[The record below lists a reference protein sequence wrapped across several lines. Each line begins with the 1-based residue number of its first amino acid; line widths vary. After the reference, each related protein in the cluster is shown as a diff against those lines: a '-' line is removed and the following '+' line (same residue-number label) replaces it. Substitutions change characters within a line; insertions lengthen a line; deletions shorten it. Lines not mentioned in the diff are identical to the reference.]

1 MTEIDPELLR
11 RLADVRP
18 NLSFLGGVPSTPD
31 QVTADVRSVG
41 QPDIGGALATPGILP
56 GTSPKTLPTLNYK
69 ERQALPNI
77 SPGVAPGS
85 SSFYQ
90 GKLEKLEDQKE
101 NPWGSDENH
110 PGTLGKIGHGLAK
123 IGNIAGD
130 VLAPATMAMIPG
142 TDMNRNAQINQI
154 EPKLAKAEQ
163 QEEGTAERQAAGK
176 LAERKESSEEE
187 ERSARTENLNEKDS
201 TTLAEHGLMRDADG
215 NVKPDPTSPVYQK
228 NQLAMDTVK
237 NVQAYRQAQQDLI
250 EAKTAVE
257 QAKNDPSSPAFKAAQ
272 QKLAM
277 AQEAHRVAA
286 SNLALHQQEFTDKTQ
301 EREFLKPS
309 GQAQSRGSAAQA
321 VLQLMPD
328 LDKLVK
334 SNAAEMGPIMG
345 RLNRGEIAIGD
356 VDPKVAELYSAMKSF
371 YALQPAVHG
380 FRNAEFVKDFEHA
393 LGTLERDPDAFL
405 AGMHGLE
412 PTMKAVANEGV
423 TFHKRIKEGGGAA
436 PPAAGTPE
444 TPPAGETPFQKWQ
457 RENKKP

>member
-1 MTEIDPELLR
+1 MAEIDPELLKK
-11 RLADVRP
+11 LLDAGTLSPLMSAASPAAPSQAP
-18 NLSFLGGVPSTPD
+18 NGLSP
-31 QVTADVRSVG
+31 VG
-41 QPDIGGALATPGILP
+41 TV
-56 GTSPKTLPTLNYK
+56 KTLPKISETP
-69 ERQALPNI
+69 QAGLPNI
-77 SPGVAPGS
+77 APTGPGS
-85 SSFYQ
+85 AADYQ
-90 GKLEKLEDQKE
+90 SQLTKLRSTDSLAD
-101 NPWGSDENH
+101 H
-110 PGTLGKIGHGLAK
+110 PTTLGKVGHVLGK

-130 VLAPATMAMIPG
+130 IALPGVMANIPG
-142 TDMNRNAQINQI
+142 TDMNRRAEIAAI
-154 EPKLAKAEQ
+154 EPKLAQAKAA
-163 QEEGTAERQAAGK
+163 EEGTAERQAAGK
-176 LAERKESSEEE
+176 LAERKEESEEPLRE
-187 ERSARTENLNEKDS
+187 AQTKGLNEKDS

-250 EAKTAVE
+250 EAKTEVE
-257 QAKNDPSSPAFKAAQ
+257 KAKNDPNSPAFKAAQ

-286 SNLALHQQEFTDKTQ
+286 SNLALHQQEFTDKQ
-301 EREFLKPS
+301 NEREFLKPS

-321 VLQLMPD
+321 VLNLMPD

-334 SNAAEMGPIMG
+334 ENAAEMGPIMG

-423 TFHKRIKEGGGAA
+423 TFHKRIKEGASA
-436 PPAAGTPE
+436 TPAAGATE
-444 TPPAGETPFQKWQ
+444 APAGETPFQKWQ